1 MIEIDH
7 DRRQSPRIALRRPCK
22 VFNPRSG
29 RYASGSTCDV
39 STGGMLLRLDQPV
52 HIEVGD
58 RLYVGVAQK
67 RRQALL
73 RSSEMIEAEVV
84 RMLAG
89 APGTPGAPAGAM
101 VALRFTDPAQEI
113 LLPIRQAA

>member
-7 DRRQSPRIALRRPCK
+7 DRRQSPRITLRRPCK

-39 STGGMLLRLDQPV
+39 STGGMLLRLERAIHVD
-52 HIEVGD
+52 VGD

-89 APGTPGAPAGAM
+89 APGAPGGTM

-113 LLPIRQAA
+113 LLPFRNAA

>member
-39 STGGMLLRLDQPV
+39 STGGMLLRLERAI

-73 RSSEMIEAEVV
+73 RSSEMLEAEVV
-84 RMLAG
+84 RTLAG
-89 APGTPGAPAGAM
+89 ASGGAM

-113 LLPIRQAA
+113 LLPFRSAA